1 MANIWDTAPM
11 LRDIK
16 PSFMKKFF
24 DIVGATGFLL
34 L

>member
-24 DIVGATGFLL
+24 DIVLGPLST
-34 L
+34 